1 MTNRASEVALAL
13 PIELA
18 LERPLVLMGG
28 KGGVGKTTLATAL
41 AIALA
46 RAHPCARVRLLST
59 DPAHS
64 VTDALGDTSVADLGC
79 PNLEI
84 HELDAVSAFVE
95 FRARHKEGVRRIGL
109 RGTFLDDVDLERFLD
124 LSLPGLD
131 ELAALKVIAG
141 HLRQGTPADHLIVD
155 TAPTGH
161 TVRLLTL
168 PSLIDG
174 WRAALD
180 SLIAKHRVMSRLYV
194 GRYLPDEADA
204 LIAELCD
211 IVKTIRSVLLDRER
225 AVFVPIMAPDP
236 LSLWET
242 QRLLEKLDEL
252 GIEVPFVVVNKVTAP
267 GTGCGKCESRV
278 AKEAVWIHR
287 ACAHLGRRVKEVA
300 YLPVE
305 PRGATLLQSIGQ
317 RLLRGD
323 RLVIDPAPR
332 SSECDRSSDARLGPA
347 SLAPV
352 FEAGRIFWVCGKG
365 GVGKTTVACA
375 LALWLARQTS
385 SRVLLFSTDPAHSL
399 ADALG
404 TPLREEPTPLTDRVD
419 GVEMNPE
426 RLLAEFKASYKEEI
440 SSFFSALFQTD
451 QVDATLD
458 RKAMESLIDL
468 SPPGL
473 DEIMALSALTQYLR
487 SANYGKLVIDT
498 APTGHFLRLLEL
510 PEVLRSWIRAI
521 FEILL
526 KYKRIFRAPRAQAYL
541 VGLSKSIREI
551 QETLKDA
558 RSSVIVPVSIPT
570 MLSVEETGDLLQAL
584 KGMGL
589 HATFGVLNHLE
600 IDRSDCDSCMCRR
613 ALSLSS
619 IGLYLRL
626 FGDVPLLEFPEQAGP
641 LTGVE
646 QLALLGRSLFGEGRV
661 LVG

>member
-1 MTNRASEVALAL
+1 MARTCEAAVEL
-13 PIELA
+13 PMELA
-18 LERPLVLMGG
+18 LERPLVFMGG

-46 RAHPCARVRLLST
+46 RAHPSARVHLLST

-64 VTDALGDTSVADLGC
+64 VNDALGDTPWEDLGC

-84 HELDAVSAFVE
+84 HELDAAAAFVE

-141 HLRQGTPADHLIVD
+141 HLKQGKEVDHLVVD

-168 PSLIDG
+168 PALVDD

-194 GRYLPDEADA
+194 GRYVPDEADA
-204 LIAELCD
+204 FIAELCD
-211 IVKTIRSVLLDRER
+211 IVKTIRSVLLDCER
-225 AVFVPIMAPDP
+225 SVFVPIMAPDP

-242 QRLLEKLDEL
+242 QRLLETLGQL
-252 GIEVPFVVVNKVTAP
+252 GIEVPFVVVNKVSVP
-267 GTGCGKCESRV
+267 GPDCGQCQSRV
-278 AKEAVWIHR
+278 GREAVYISK
-287 ACAHLGRRVKEVA
+287 ACTQLGRRVKEIP

-305 PRGATLLQSIGQ
+305 PRGAVLLHSIGQ
-317 RLLRGD
+317 RLLLGE
-323 RLVIDPAPR
+323 RLLLDPAPR
-332 SSECDRSSDARLGPA
+332 SSGSELLVDARLCPA
-347 SLAPV
+347 NLAPV
-352 FEAGRIFWVCGKG
+352 LEAGRIFWVCGKG

-375 LALWLARQTS
+375 LALWLAQQKTS
-385 SRVLLFSTDPAHSL
+385 KVLLFSTDPAHSL
-399 ADALG
+399 SDALG
-404 TPLREEPTPLTDRVD
+404 TPLREEPTPLTDHLD
-419 GVEMNPE
+419 AVEMNPE
-426 RLLAEFKASYKEEI
+426 RLLAEFKANYKEEI
-440 SSFFSALFQTD
+440 NSFFSALFQSD

-473 DEIMALSALTQYLR
+473 DEIMALSALTQHLR
-487 SANYGKLVIDT
+487 SNGYGKLVVDT

-510 PEVLRSWIRAI
+510 PDVLRGWIRAI
-521 FEILL
+521 FEIFM
-526 KYKRIFRAPRAQAYL
+526 KYKRVFRAPRAQAYL
-541 VGLSKSIREI
+541 VELSKAIREI

-589 HATFGVLNHLE
+589 CSTFGVLNHLVL
-600 IDRSDCDSCMCRR
+600 DRSDCDSCMCRR
-613 ALSLSS
+613 ALSLTS
-619 IGLYLRL
+619 IALYLRL
-626 FGDVPLLEFPEQAGP
+626 FGDVPLLEFPEQTDP

-646 QLALLGRSLFGEGRV
+646 PLARLGRSLFGEGRV
-661 LVG
+661 LLG